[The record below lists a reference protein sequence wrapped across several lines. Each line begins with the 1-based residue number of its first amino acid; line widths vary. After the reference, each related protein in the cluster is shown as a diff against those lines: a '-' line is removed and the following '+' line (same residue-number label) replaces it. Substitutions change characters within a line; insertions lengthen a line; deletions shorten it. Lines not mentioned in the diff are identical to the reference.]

1 MNLYFSFVNNT
12 DRENWFFVYREED
25 KKFIKN
31 NLNLKLLSID
41 ELKKDLDNN
50 KNHHLYIDYTDLTDE
65 EIKFLENKGI
75 KISKKF

>member
-12 DRENWFFVYREED
+12 DGENWFFVYKEED

-41 ELKKDLDNN
+41 ELKKR
-50 KNHHLYIDYTDLTDE
+50 
-65 EIKFLENKGI
+65 FRQ
-75 KISKKF
+75 